1 MAAFILIC
9 PLVTTSGLDAQR
21 SGEEER
27 EKRKKEKS
35 ELIDLQGTFEFDS
48 LAWTLPKHQPPQEG
62 TSGVCKRM
70 QTGSSDAGVKV
81 IRVHAVRK
89 TAVWSR
95 QR

>member
-9 PLVTTSGLDAQR
+9 PLVTTSGLYAQR

-48 LAWTLPKHQPPQEG
+48 LA
-62 TSGVCKRM
+62 
-70 QTGSSDAGVKV
+70 
-81 IRVHAVRK
+81 
-89 TAVWSR
+89 
-95 QR
+95 

>member
-48 LAWTLPKHQPPQEG
+48 LA
-62 TSGVCKRM
+62 
-70 QTGSSDAGVKV
+70 
-81 IRVHAVRK
+81 
-89 TAVWSR
+89 
-95 QR
+95 